1 MTSASTSTRSLLLSS
16 VLLAACSAAPLG
28 GEARSLALNA
38 EGLHLDVSATPGVT
52 LHVGDKLIEL
62 PSGKARVVV
71 PLSALPEGSSL
82 ALPITRQR
90 LLVMTDRA
98 QIIAAIPF
106 DPRLAATLPKPDEPG
121 WVRWLRA
128 QGGTASRLG
137 VMREGE
143 RKLPIRLDDEGDCQ
157 LEFASTK
164 GLVLQ
169 IGDGELT
176 ADATFG
182 GGKLRCSRLLERASF
197 EFRKEG
203 DREWLDVPVNTKDG
217 KTVTTFSIDRD
228 TAEEFLQKRVN
239 RMIAQ
244 KTPFGGPA
252 PGAQRVLY
260 RDSERKVH
268 FTGPISPIDLFA
280 ITSIKEERPGTDCTG
295 FTLDGKLE
303 NPNPPKTLK
312 RLLIDVNV
320 ALYDRTGRQLGSST
334 FPGGAMGCPQKVTP
348 RTIGQ
353 TVRDGADRAAIDK
366 WIARYVHNSGGV
378 DLRSEVK

>member
-1 MTSASTSTRSLLLSS
+1 MNRHLLILTSALA
-16 VLLAACSAAPLG
+16 AACSGAPIG
-28 GEARSLALNA
+28 GEARTLALNG
-38 EGLHLDVSATPGVT
+38 EGLHLDVSATPGST
-52 LHVGDKLIEL
+52 LQVGDKLVEL

-71 PLSALPEGSSL
+71 PLAALPEGSSMT
-82 ALPITRQR
+82 LPLTRKR
-90 LLVMTDRA
+90 LVVMTDRA
-98 QIIAAIPF
+98 PIVASIPY
-106 DPRLAATLPKPDEPG
+106 DPRLAATLPKADEPG

-128 QGGTASRLG
+128 QGGTASKLG
-137 VMREGE
+137 VMRDGE

-176 ADATFG
+176 ADPVFG

-197 EFRKEG
+197 EFRQEG

-217 KTVTTFSIDRD
+217 RPVTRFSIDRD

-260 RDSERKVH
+260 RDSERKLH
-268 FTGPISPIDLFA
+268 FSGPISPIDLFA
-280 ITSIKEERPGTDCTG
+280 ITSIKEERPAPECTG
-295 FTLDGKLE
+295 FTLEGKLE
-303 NPNPPKTLK
+303 TPNAPKTLK
-312 RLLIDVNV
+312 RLFIDVNV
-320 ALYDRTGRQLGSST
+320 ALYDRTGRQLGSAT
-334 FPGGAMGCPQKVTP
+334 FPGGAVGCPPKVTP